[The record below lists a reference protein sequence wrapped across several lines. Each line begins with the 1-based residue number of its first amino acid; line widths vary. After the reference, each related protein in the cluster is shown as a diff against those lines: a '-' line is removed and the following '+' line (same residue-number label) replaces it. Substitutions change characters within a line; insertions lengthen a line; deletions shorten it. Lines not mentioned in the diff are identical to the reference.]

1 MVNILASKDSFKF
14 RIVELILLAMLKN
27 EDKYGYQIS
36 QEVSDL
42 SNGYLCLKEG
52 SMYPVLYKLMEKG
65 YIKSRTEKIGEKRTR
80 VYYHLEDSG
89 REYLKETKSNY
100 NYINN
105 VKIICKIAEISKD
118 ELFSSET

>member
-42 SNGYLCLKEG
+42 SNGYLYLKEG

-80 VYYHLEDSG
+80 VYYHLEDSS
-89 REYLKETKSNY
+89 REYLKETKS

>member
-1 MVNILASKDSFKF
+1 MVNILTSKDSFKF

-42 SNGYLCLKEG
+42 NNGYLCLKEG

-100 NYINN
+100 INN

>member
-42 SNGYLCLKEG
+42 SNGYLYLKEG

-100 NYINN
+100 INN

>member
-1 MVNILASKDSFKF
+1 MVNILTSKDSFKF

-42 SNGYLCLKEG
+42 SNGYLCLKES

-65 YIKSRTEKIGEKRTR
+65 YIKRRTEKIGEKRTR

-100 NYINN
+100 INN

>member
-65 YIKSRTEKIGEKRTR
+65 YIKSKTEKIGEKRTR

-100 NYINN
+100 INN
-105 VKIICKIAEISKD
+105 VKTICKIAEISKD

>member
-1 MVNILASKDSFKF
+1 
-14 RIVELILLAMLKN
+14 MLKN

-100 NYINN
+100 INN
-105 VKIICKIAEISKD
+105 VKTICKIAEISKD

>member
-1 MVNILASKDSFKF
+1 MVNILTSKDSFKF

-42 SNGYLCLKEG
+42 SNGYLCLKED

-100 NYINN
+100 INN

>member
-1 MVNILASKDSFKF
+1 MVNILTSKDSFKF

-65 YIKSRTEKIGEKRTR
+65 YIKSRTEKIGKCDQIPAGGNLLCITGRGCRSVCTGGRAGTERK
-80 VYYHLEDSG
+80 DSG
-89 REYLKETKSNY
+89 NRGSNE
-100 NYINN
+100 
-105 VKIICKIAEISKD
+105 AD
-118 ELFSSET
+118 E

>member
-1 MVNILASKDSFKF
+1 MVDILASKDSFKF
-14 RIVELILLAMLKN
+14 GVVELLLLTMLKN

-65 YIKSRTEKIGEKRTR
+65 YIKSRTEKIGERRTR

-100 NYINN
+100 INN
-105 VKIICKIAEISKD
+105 IKTICKIAEISKD
-118 ELFSSET
+118 ELFPSET

>member
-1 MVNILASKDSFKF
+1 MVNILTSKDSFKF

-80 VYYHLEDSG
+80 VYYHLEDSV
-89 REYLKETKSNY
+89 KETKS

>member
-1 MVNILASKDSFKF
+1 MVNILTSKDSFKF

-42 SNGYLCLKEG
+42 INGYLCLKEG

-100 NYINN
+100 INN

>member
-1 MVNILASKDSFKF
+1 MVNILTSKDSFKF

-27 EDKYGYQIS
+27 EDKY
-36 QEVSDL
+36 
-42 SNGYLCLKEG
+42 GYLCLKEG

-100 NYINN
+100 INN

>member
-1 MVNILASKDSFKF
+1 MVNILTSKDSFKF

-42 SNGYLCLKEG
+42 RNGYLCLKEG

-100 NYINN
+100 INN

>member
-1 MVNILASKDSFKF
+1 
-14 RIVELILLAMLKN
+14 
-27 EDKYGYQIS
+27 
-36 QEVSDL
+36 
-42 SNGYLCLKEG
+42 
-52 SMYPVLYKLMEKG
+52 MYPVLYKLMEKG

-100 NYINN
+100 INN

>member
-1 MVNILASKDSFKF
+1 MVDILASKDSFKF
-14 RIVELILLAMLKN
+14 GVVELLLLTMLKN

-65 YIKSRTEKIGEKRTR
+65 YIKSRTEKIGERRTR

-100 NYINN
+100 INN
-105 VKIICKIAEISKD
+105 IKTICKIAEISKD
-118 ELFSSET
+118 ELFPSEI